1 MGMEKRALPTA
12 LNAQNKQDL
21 KKAVDEEVTK
31 MQEKVS
37 RSPELRQQTQM
48 MAPELLDVKNDILKK
63 VKLFKMKKT

>member
-37 RSPELRQQTQM
+37 RSPELRQ
-48 MAPELLDVKNDILKK
+48 
-63 VKLFKMKKT
+63 